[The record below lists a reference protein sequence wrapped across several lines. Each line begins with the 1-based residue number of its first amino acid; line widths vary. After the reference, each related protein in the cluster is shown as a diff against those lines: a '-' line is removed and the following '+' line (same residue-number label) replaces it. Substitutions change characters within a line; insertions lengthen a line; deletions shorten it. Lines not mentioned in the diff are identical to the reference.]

1 MDANTTY
8 SNTFESTD
16 ATKERG
22 IRIRAM
28 QLRKSL
34 EKAGPYVRDL
44 LTVMTDQE
52 LCDKA
57 DEHHAMK
64 LRVLEPAT
72 A

>member
-34 EKAGPYVRDL
+34 ERGGPYVQYIL
-44 LTVMTDQE
+44 SMMTDAE
-52 LCDKA
+52 LCAKS